1 MVLFGVEAEITFK
14 LSCPILYTY
23 HLELK
28 YTDDFKYLDFTFS
41 FDQKNDK
48 DMLRQL

>member
-1 MVLFGVEAEITFK
+1 MDN
-14 LSCPILYTY
+14 
-23 HLELK
+23 LELK
-28 YTDDFKYLDFTFS
+28 YVIHFKYLDFTFS